1 MNKQTQKQDPLIQ
14 QLSTAVEK
22 NNYGQ
27 TKVNEHNIV
36 ELIYQNKWQNIKHC
50 LIPKELI
57 EKYNSTVSSNKDNLE
72 FLTSTVDTTV
82 DQDLY
87 DQNNRLNWFM
97 PAEYKQFDIEDYV
110 LGLCETPEQKQRVDY
125 ELNLFKSH
133 AMMDVLQF
141 LKYMVDTLRKNNIV
155 WGVGRGSSVASYVLY
170 LLGVHKV
177 DSIKYNLDPTE
188 FLR

>member
-1 MNKQTQKQDPLIQ
+1 M
-14 QLSTAVEK
+14 AAEK
-22 NNYGQ
+22 NNIGQ
-27 TKVNEHNIV
+27 TVVKEKSIV
-36 ELIYQNKWQNIKHC
+36 ELIYQNKFNNIKDC
-50 LIPKELI
+50 IIPTELV
-57 EKYNSTVSSNKDNLE
+57 EKYNTIIDTNKDSIDKMYSNI
-72 FLTSTVDTTV
+72 DTTI
-82 DQDLY
+82 DQDLF
-87 DQNNRLNWFM
+87 DQNNRLDWFM
-97 PAEYKQFDIEDYV
+97 PDEYKHLDIEDLV
-110 LGLCETPEQKQRVDY
+110 LGLCKTPTETERVQQEMILY
-125 ELNLFKSH
+125 KSH

>member
-1 MNKQTQKQDPLIQ
+1 MTQTQKQNHSIQ
-14 QLSTAVEK
+14 QSSTEVETNNFGHPALSE
-22 NNYGQ
+22 NNLL
-27 TKVNEHNIV
+27 
-36 ELIYQNKWQNIKHC
+36 ELLYQNKWSNIVDCKIQNEKFAQQYND
-50 LIPKELI
+50 LVTVNRDQFEL
-57 EKYNSTVSSNKDNLE
+57 L
-72 FLTSTVDTTV
+72 DTTDHEI

-87 DQNNRLNWFM
+87 DQNNRLFWYM
-97 PAEYKQFDIEDYV
+97 PQEYKQFDIEDYV
-110 LGLCETPEQKQRVDY
+110 LGLCETSEQKQRVDY
-125 ELNLFKSH
+125 EITLYKSH

>member
-1 MNKQTQKQDPLIQ
+1 V
-14 QLSTAVEK
+14 AEK
-22 NNYGQ
+22 NNIGQ
-27 TKVNEHNIV
+27 SILTERNII
-36 ELIYQNKWQNIKHC
+36 ELIYQNKTHNIKNC
-50 LIPKELI
+50 VISQNDSI
-57 EKYNSTVSSNKDNLE
+57 QKYNNLVSENKDPIEIFQTIIN
-72 FLTSTVDTTV
+72 DQ
-82 DQDLY
+82 DGQDLY

-125 ELNLFKSH
+125 ELSLYKSH

-188 FLR
+188 FMR

>member
-1 MNKQTQKQDPLIQ
+1 V
-14 QLSTAVEK
+14 AEK
-22 NNYGQ
+22 NNIGQ
-27 TKVNEHNIV
+27 SILTERNII
-36 ELIYQNKWQNIKHC
+36 ELIYQNKTHNIKNC
-50 LIPKELI
+50 VISQNDSI
-57 EKYNSTVSSNKDNLE
+57 QKYNNLVSENKDPIEIFQTIIN
-72 FLTSTVDTTV
+72 DQ
-82 DQDLY
+82 DGQDLY

-110 LGLCETPEQKQRVDY
+110 LGLCETPEQKQRVDD
-125 ELNLFKSH
+125 ELSLYKSH

-188 FLR
+188 FMR

>member
-1 MNKQTQKQDPLIQ
+1 M
-14 QLSTAVEK
+14 AEK
-22 NNYGQ
+22 NNIGQ
-27 TKVNEHNIV
+27 SILTERNII
-36 ELIYQNKWQNIKHC
+36 ELIYQNKTHNIKNC
-50 LIPKELI
+50 VISQNDSI
-57 EKYNSTVSSNKDNLE
+57 QKYNNLVSENKDPIEIFQTIIN
-72 FLTSTVDTTV
+72 DQ
-82 DQDLY
+82 DGQDLY

-110 LGLCETPEQKQRVDY
+110 LGLCETSEQKQRVDY
-125 ELNLFKSH
+125 ELSLYKSH

-188 FLR
+188 FMR

>member
-1 MNKQTQKQDPLIQ
+1 M
-14 QLSTAVEK
+14 AEK
-22 NNYGQ
+22 NSIGQ
-27 TKVNEHNIV
+27 TVLTEQNIL
-36 ELIYQNKWQNIKHC
+36 ELIYQNKWKHINEC
-50 LIPKELI
+50 LVPQELV
-57 EKYNSTVSSNKDNLE
+57 EKYNSIISSNKDNLE
-72 FLTSTVDTTV
+72 ILKSKIDTTI

-97 PAEYKQFDIEDYV
+97 PSEYKQFDIENYV
-110 LGLCETPEQKQRVDY
+110 LGLCQTPEEKQRVDY
-125 ELNLFKSH
+125 ELTLYKSH
-133 AMMDVLQF
+133 AMTDVLQF

-177 DSIKYNLDPTE
+177 NSIKYNLDPTE

>member
-1 MNKQTQKQDPLIQ
+1 M
-14 QLSTAVEK
+14 AEK
-22 NNYGQ
+22 NNIGQ
-27 TKVNEHNIV
+27 SILTERNII
-36 ELIYQNKWQNIKHC
+36 ELIYQNKTHNIKNC
-50 LIPKELI
+50 VISQNDSI
-57 EKYNSTVSSNKDNLE
+57 QKYNNLVSENKDPIEIFQTIIN
-72 FLTSTVDTTV
+72 DQ
-82 DQDLY
+82 DGQDLY

-110 LGLCETPEQKQRVDY
+110 LGLCETSEQKQRVDY
-125 ELNLFKSH
+125 ELSLYKSH

-177 DSIKYNLDPTE
+177 NSIKYNLDPTE

>member
-1 MNKQTQKQDPLIQ
+1 M
-14 QLSTAVEK
+14 AEK
-22 NNYGQ
+22 NNIGQ
-27 TKVNEHNIV
+27 STVNEKNII
-36 ELIYQNKWQNIKHC
+36 ELIYQDKFDNINNC
-50 LIPKELI
+50 IVPNELA
-57 EKYNSTVSSNKDNLE
+57 EKYNTILNTNKDNINKIQSKID
-72 FLTSTVDTTV
+72 TSI

-97 PAEYKQFDIEDYV
+97 PTEYKQFDIEDYV
-110 LGLCETPEQKQRVDY
+110 LSLCETPEQKQRVDY
-125 ELNLFKSH
+125 ELSLYKSH

>member
-1 MNKQTQKQDPLIQ
+1 MSQKETQNSNQ
-14 QLSTAVEK
+14 QSSTVVAK
-22 NNYGQ
+22 NSYGQ
-27 TKVNEHNIV
+27 PTLNERNIL
-36 ELIYQNKWQNIKHC
+36 ELIYEDKWQNIKDC
-50 LIPKELI
+50 LVPNNDYIKQ
-57 EKYNSTVSSNKDNLE
+57 YNDQVTTNKDPLD
-72 FLTSTVDTTV
+72 LITSSEETVG
-82 DQDLY
+82 QDLF

-97 PAEYKQFDIEDYV
+97 PEEYKQFNVEEYV
-110 LGLCETPEQKQRVDY
+110 LGLCKTSEETERVNY

-177 DSIKYNLDPTE
+177 NSIKYNLDPTE

>member
-1 MNKQTQKQDPLIQ
+1 M
-14 QLSTAVEK
+14 AEK
-22 NNYGQ
+22 NSIGQ
-27 TKVNEHNIV
+27 SSVSERNII
-36 ELIYQNKWQNIKHC
+36 ELIYQNKFQNIQHC
-50 LIPKELI
+50 LIPQDLAD
-57 EKYNSTVSSNKDNLE
+57 KYNSIVNANKDSLDILQSNI
-72 FLTSTVDTTV
+72 DTTV
-82 DQDLY
+82 DQDLF

-97 PAEYKQFDIEDYV
+97 PDEYKQFDIEDYV
-110 LGLCETPEQKQRVDY
+110 LGLCKTSEETERVNY
-125 ELNLFKSH
+125 ELNLYKSH

-177 DSIKYNLDPTE
+177 DSIKYDLDPTE